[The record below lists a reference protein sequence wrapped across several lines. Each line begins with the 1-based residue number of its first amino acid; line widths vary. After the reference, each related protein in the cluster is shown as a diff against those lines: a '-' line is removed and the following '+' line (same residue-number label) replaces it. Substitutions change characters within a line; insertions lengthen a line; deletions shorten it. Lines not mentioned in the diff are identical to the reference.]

1 MGPAATPALLQY
13 RLASSFLDPFDPSG
27 ATVMLLNPN
36 HLQRKYPD
44 SRSGEI
50 MAATVDFFESR
61 GKARLKRDDH
71 ERAWYSDFLQFVGR
85 ERVFASLL
93 TPAKYGAQDC
103 RWDTYRISE
112 FAEIVGFYGLSYW
125 YPFQVTALGLG
136 PIWMSDNEDAKH
148 KAGAQLE
155 AGQVFG
161 FGLSEQAHGA
171 DVYQT
176 DMILKPRSGDVGGWT
191 ANGEKYYIG
200 NANVARTVSTF
211 GKIADTDE
219 YVFFAA
225 DSQHDRFDLIKNV
238 VNSQNYVAN
247 YALRDYPVTDAE
259 ILHRGPEAFHAALNT
274 VNVCKYNL
282 GWGSIGMCTH
292 AMYEAVTHASNRHL
306 YGTVVTDFSHVRRLL
321 TDAYVRLAAMRL
333 VATRACDYMRSA
345 SAADRRYLLYSP
357 LTKAKVT
364 SEGERVI
371 IALWDVI
378 AAKGVEKDTF
388 FETVTREIGLLPR
401 LEGTVHINIGLLGKF
416 MPNFLFAPNN
426 ELPIIDRRDDAAD
439 DTFLFAQGPTGGLGK
454 VRFHDWRVLFASF
467 GHVANVALLHEQIDV
482 LAEMLASATPD
493 AAQQKDIDFAF
504 AVGQLFATVPY
515 AQLIL
520 EEALLSELDE
530 ALIDEIFAVLVRD
543 FNSYAVEL
551 NDKRATTPEQARFAT
566 RMIRRP
572 AHDAT
577 RYDQIWKEY
586 VVPINGAY
594 QMRP

>member
-1 MGPAATPALLQY
+1 
-13 RLASSFLDPFDPSG
+13 
-27 ATVMLLNPN
+27 MLLNPN
-36 HLQRKYPD
+36 QLERRYPD
-44 SRSGEI
+44 PRSGEI

-61 GKARLKRDDH
+61 GKARLKHDDH
-71 ERAWYSDFLQFVGR
+71 ERTWYSDFLDHVGR
-85 ERVFASLL
+85 ERIFASLL
-93 TPAKYGAQDC
+93 TPAEYGAEDC

-112 FAEIVGFYGLSYW
+112 FAEILGFYGLSYW

-136 PIWMSDNEDAKH
+136 PIWMSANEDAKR
-148 KAGAQLE
+148 KAAAQLE
-155 AGQVFG
+155 AGEVFA
-161 FGLSEQAHGA
+161 FGLSEQTHGA

-176 DMILKPRSGDVGGWT
+176 DMILQAGPNGTGGWI

-200 NANVARTVSTF
+200 NANVARMVSTF
-211 GKIADTDE
+211 GKIAGTDE

-225 DSQHDRFDLIKNV
+225 DSQHDRYDLIKNV

-247 YALRDYPVTDAE
+247 YALRDYPVTEADM
-259 ILHRGPEAFHAALNT
+259 LHRGPEAFHAALNT

-292 AMYEAVTHASNRHL
+292 AMYEAVTHASNRYL
-306 YGTVVTDFSHVRRLL
+306 YGTVVTDFTHVRRLL
-321 TDAYVRLAAMRL
+321 TDAYVRLVAMKL
-333 VATRACDYMRSA
+333 VATRASDYMRSA
-345 SAADRRYLLYSP
+345 SAEDRRYLLYSP
-357 LTKAKVT
+357 LTKAKIT

-378 AAKGVEKDTF
+378 AAKGVEKDTI
-388 FETVTREIGLLPR
+388 FEAMTREIGLLPR

-416 MPNFLFAPNN
+416 MPNFLFAPNS
-426 ELPIIDRRDDAAD
+426 ELPVIGRRDDAAD
-439 DTFLFAQGPTGGLGK
+439 DSFLFTQGPTGGLGK
-454 VRFHDWRVLFASF
+454 VRFHDWRASIKSFA
-467 GHVANVALLHEQIDV
+467 HLANVALLREQIDM

-520 EEALLSELDE
+520 EEAALSRVDE
-530 ALIDEIFAVLVRD
+530 ALVDEIFALLVRD

-551 NDKRATTPEQARFAT
+551 NDKPSATDQQARFAM

-572 AHDAT
+572 ANDAA
-577 RYDQIWKEY
+577 RYDQIWKEH
-586 VVPINGAY
+586 VLPIGGAY

>member
-1 MGPAATPALLQY
+1 
-13 RLASSFLDPFDPSG
+13 
-27 ATVMLLNPN
+27 MLLNPN
-36 HLQRKYPD
+36 HLQRRYPD
-44 SRSGEI
+44 ARSGEI

-61 GKARLKRDDH
+61 GKARLKSDDH
-71 ERAWYSDFLQFVGR
+71 NRVWYSDFLDHIGR
-85 ERVFASLL
+85 ERIFASLL
-93 TPAKYGAQDC
+93 TPAEYGADDC

-136 PIWMSDNEDAKH
+136 PIWMSDNEDAKR
-148 KAGAQLE
+148 KAAAQLE
-155 AGQVFG
+155 QGEVFA
-161 FGLSEQAHGA
+161 FGLSERTHGA

-176 DMILKPRSGDVGGWT
+176 DMILTPGEHGWT

-200 NANVARTVSTF
+200 NANVARMVSTF
-211 GKIADTDE
+211 GKIAGTSEKEQE

-225 DSQHDRFDLIKNV
+225 DSQHDRYELIKNV
-238 VNSQNYVAN
+238 VNSQNFVAN
-247 YALRDYPVTDAE
+247 YALRDYPVTEADM
-259 ILHRGPEAFHAALNT
+259 LHRGPDAFHAALNT

-282 GWGSIGMCTH
+282 GWGAIGMCTH
-292 AMYEAVTHASNRHL
+292 AMYEAVTHAANRYL

-321 TDAYVRLAAMRL
+321 TDAYVRLIAMKL

-357 LTKAKVT
+357 LTKAKIT

-371 IALWDVI
+371 AALWDVI

-388 FETVTREIGLLPR
+388 FEAVTREIGLLPR

-416 MPNFLFAPNN
+416 MPNFLFAPSA
-426 ELPIIDRRDDAAD
+426 ELPVIGRRDDAAD
-439 DTFLFAQGPTGGLGK
+439 DAFLFAQGPTGGLGK
-454 VRFHDWRVLFASF
+454 VRFSDWRAPFDSFA
-467 GHVANVALLHEQIDV
+467 HLPNVALLREQVDV
-482 LAEMLASATPD
+482 LTEMLASATPD
-493 AAQQKDIDFAF
+493 AVQQKDIDFAF

-520 EEALLSELDE
+520 EEAALSGVED

-543 FNSYAVEL
+543 FNGYAVEL
-551 NDKRATTPEQARFAT
+551 GDKPATTDEQARLAM

-572 AHDAT
+572 VHDPA
-577 RYDQIWKEY
+577 RYDQIWKEH
-586 VVPINGAY
+586 VLPINGAY

>member
-1 MGPAATPALLQY
+1 
-13 RLASSFLDPFDPSG
+13 
-27 ATVMLLNPN
+27 MLLNPN
-36 HLQRKYPD
+36 HLERKYPD
-44 SRSGEI
+44 RRSGEI

-61 GKARLKRDDH
+61 GKARLKSDDH
-71 ERAWYSDFLQFVGR
+71 DRVWYSDFLNHVGR
-85 ERVFASLL
+85 ERIFASLL
-93 TPAKYGAQDC
+93 TPAEYGGSDC

-112 FAEIVGFYGLSYW
+112 FAEILGFYGLSYW

-136 PIWMSDNEDAKH
+136 PIWMSDNEDAKR
-148 KAGAQLE
+148 KAAAGLE
-155 AGQVFG
+155 AGEVFA

-176 DMILKPRSGDVGGWT
+176 DMILAPRDGGWT

-200 NANVARTVSTF
+200 NANVARMVSTF
-211 GKIADTDE
+211 GKIAGTDE

-225 DSQHDRFDLIKNV
+225 DSQHDRYDLIKNV

-247 YALRDYPVTDAE
+247 YALRDYPVTEADM
-259 ILHRGPEAFHAALNT
+259 LHRGLEAFHAALNT

-292 AMYEAVTHASNRHL
+292 AMYEAVTHASNRYL
-306 YGTVVTDFSHVRRLL
+306 YGTVVTNFTHVRRLL
-321 TDAYVRLAAMRL
+321 TDAYVRLIAMKL

-345 SAADRRYLLYSP
+345 SAQDRRYLLYSP

-371 IALWDVI
+371 TALWDVI

-388 FETVTREIGLLPR
+388 FETVAREIGLLPR

-416 MPNFLFAPNN
+416 MPNYLFAPNS
-426 ELPIIDRRDDAAD
+426 ELPVIDRRDDAAD

-454 VRFHDWRVLFASF
+454 VRFHDWRAPFDSFA
-467 GHVANVALLHEQIDV
+467 HLPNVALLREQIDV

-493 AAQQKDIDFAF
+493 AVQRKDIDFAF

-520 EEALLSELDE
+520 EEAPLSGVAET
-530 ALIDEIFAVLVRD
+530 LIDEIFGVLVRD

-551 NDKRATTPEQARFAT
+551 NDKRATTDEQARFAM

-572 AHDAT
+572 VNDPA
-577 RYDQIWKEY
+577 RYDQIWKEH
-586 VVPINGAY
+586 VLPINGAY

>member
-1 MGPAATPALLQY
+1 
-13 RLASSFLDPFDPSG
+13 
-27 ATVMLLNPN
+27 MLLNPH
-36 HLQRKYPD
+36 HLERRYPD
-44 SRSGEI
+44 RRSAEI

-61 GKARLKRDDH
+61 GKARLKSDDH
-71 ERAWYSDFLQFVGR
+71 DRVWYSDFLDHIGR
-85 ERVFASLL
+85 ERIFASLL
-93 TPAKYGAQDC
+93 TPSKYGSSTAGDC

-136 PIWMSDNEDAKH
+136 PIWMSDNEEAKR
-148 KAGAQLE
+148 KAAAQLE
-155 AGQVFG
+155 AGEVFA
-161 FGLSEQAHGA
+161 FGLSEQTHGA

-176 DMILKPRSGDVGGWT
+176 DMILTPSEHGWT

-200 NANVARTVSTF
+200 NANAARMVSTF
-211 GKIADTDE
+211 GKIAGAPEDEE

-225 DSQHDRFDLIKNV
+225 DSRHDRYELIKNV

-247 YALRDYPVTDAE
+247 YALRDYPVTEADL
-259 ILHRGPEAFHAALNT
+259 LHRGPGAFHAALNT

-282 GWGSIGMCTH
+282 GWGAVGMCSH
-292 AMYEAVTHASNRHL
+292 AMYEAVTHASNRIL

-321 TDAYVRLAAMRL
+321 TDAYVRLAAMKL
-333 VATRACDYMRSA
+333 VTTRACDYMRSA
-345 SAADRRYLLYSP
+345 SATDRRYLLYSP

-364 SEGERVI
+364 SEGERVVT
-371 IALWDVI
+371 ALWDVI

-388 FETVTREIGLLPR
+388 FEAVTREIGLLPR

-416 MPNFLFAPNN
+416 MPNFLFAPDAS
-426 ELPIIDRRDDAAD
+426 LPLLGRRDDAAD

-454 VRFHDWRVLFASF
+454 VRFHDWRATFASF
-467 GHVANVALLHEQIDV
+467 GHLPNVALLSQQIDV
-482 LAEMLASATPD
+482 LAEMLAGATPD
-493 AAQQKDIDFAF
+493 AAQQRDVDFAF

-520 EEALLSELDE
+520 EEAGLSGPDKGVDE
-530 ALIDEIFAVLVRD
+530 SLIDEIFGVLVRD
-543 FNSYAVEL
+543 FNGYAVEL
-551 NDKRATTPEQARFAT
+551 SDKPATTEEQGRFAM

-572 AHDAT
+572 VHDQS
-577 RYDQIWKEY
+577 RYHRVWKEH
-586 VVPINGAY
+586 VQPLGGAY